1 MVYEKVRGYRVWWL
15 KKNGKSIGQFDIN
28 GITSDEESEKNVD
41 DIVKLEA
48 DNKAL
53 RAELD
58 KEREALNSAQK
69 VMDVYEKQKRA
80 LREELA
86 ALKQSLAKVR
96 ADAIRDMLTCIDGA
110 IENDFISMREMEE
123 MTLDDFFTLA
133 KKHANKIEDGS

>member
-110 IENDFISMREMEE
+110 IENDFISMREIEE

-133 KKHANKIEDGS
+133 KKHAKKIEAGS